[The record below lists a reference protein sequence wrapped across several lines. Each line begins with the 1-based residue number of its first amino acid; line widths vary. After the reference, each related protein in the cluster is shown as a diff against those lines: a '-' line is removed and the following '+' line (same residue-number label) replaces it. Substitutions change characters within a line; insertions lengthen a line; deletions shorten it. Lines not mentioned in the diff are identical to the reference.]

1 ARNFSREDA
10 LARWLEWH
18 PSRSHLGCQPHQ
30 TYCFATWRKKPQP
43 LTGRGKLAERNE
55 TSSSALPA
63 LQHLLGDLGPN
74 IPWSLCLRFGFC
86 LSKKFARRSQG
97 TKTFDLN
104 QNFEP
109 RARNR
114 RPTIDVGGCE
124 DAHKGAAA
132 ALATLC
138 C

>member
-1 ARNFSREDA
+1 MTRPSPCASWQVPAAGSSPRQ
-10 LARWLEWH
+10 
-18 PSRSHLGCQPHQ
+18 PSRSHLGCQTHQ

-86 LSKKFARRSQG
+86 LSKNLLVEAKAP
-97 TKTFDLN
+97 KLL
-104 QNFEP
+104 
-109 RARNR
+109 
-114 RPTIDVGGCE
+114 I
-124 DAHKGAAA
+124 
-132 ALATLC
+132 
-138 C
+138 